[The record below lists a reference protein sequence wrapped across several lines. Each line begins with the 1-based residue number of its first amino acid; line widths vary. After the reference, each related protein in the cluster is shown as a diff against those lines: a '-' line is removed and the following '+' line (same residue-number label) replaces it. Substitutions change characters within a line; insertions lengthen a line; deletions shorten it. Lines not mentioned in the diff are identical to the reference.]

1 MAQTRA
7 ERLAEMETK
16 TPVPER
22 VWALRNVAGEM
33 ETKTPVPELVWAL
46 CDVVGEME
54 TKTLVPEHVWVLQAC
69 SRAVCRHARN
79 GRPRRAQPRPAASGA
94 GRAAQAGILGV
105 PGAPK

>member
-54 TKTLVPEHVWVLQAC
+54 TKTLVPEHVWVLHNAAGKRNHVLELHC
-69 SRAVCRHARN
+69 SCTA
-79 GRPRRAQPRPAASGA
+79 
-94 GRAAQAGILGV
+94 LLY
-105 PGAPK
+105 